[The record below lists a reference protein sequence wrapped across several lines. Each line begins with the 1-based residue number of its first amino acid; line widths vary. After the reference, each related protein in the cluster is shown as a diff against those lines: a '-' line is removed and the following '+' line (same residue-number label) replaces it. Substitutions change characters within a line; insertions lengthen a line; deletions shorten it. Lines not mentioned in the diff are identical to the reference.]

1 MTLYLFKKDIM
12 EAYNFC
18 QSCGMPMDPEDCR
31 GTEQD
36 GTKST
41 KYCKF
46 CYRNGEFVD
55 PGMTLEHMKI
65 HARTK
70 LEEMHL
76 PESVIQQAILTLP
89 MLGRWLGSV
98 RRISGNHSL

>member
-1 MTLYLFKKDIM
+1 M

-18 QSCGMPMDPEDCR
+18 QSCGMPLDREDFR
-31 GTEQD
+31 GTERD

-46 CYRNGEFVD
+46 CYSGGEFVD
-55 PGMTLEHMKI
+55 PGMTLEQMKI
-65 HARTK
+65 RARTK

-89 MLGRWLGSV
+89 MLGRWMGGV
-98 RRISGNHSL
+98 RRIIR